1 MSKLF
6 RVPATILCVLLFAIG
21 AEAAKPEDIF
31 KGRIVITANRLPT
44 RFGSQGAFVSAVRSQ
59 SIDKVWPKEEKGND
73 HAIWKLEYIAFF
85 SQPLNDNE
93 ITVKFWE
100 IAPGQQRYVAGDEQ
114 YIREKGSR
122 IFASSIEVAKPDFEA
137 NKKYSM
143 TIERGS
149 RVLAR
154 TEFWLR
160 GKGPNY
166 SGKVE
171 FSDEEAKQR

>member
-1 MSKLF
+1 MSKLY
-6 RVPATILCVLLFAIG
+6 RILGTIFCLLLLTAG
-21 AEAAKPEDIF
+21 ANAAKVEDVF
-31 KGRIVITANRLPT
+31 KGRIIITANRLPT
-44 RFGSQGAFVSAVRSQ
+44 RFGSQGAFVAAVRSQ
-59 SIDKVWPKEEKGND
+59 SIDKVWPMEEKGNE
-73 HAIWKLEYIAFF
+73 HAVWKIEYIAFF
-85 SQPLNDNE
+85 AQPLNDNE

-122 IFASSIEVAKPDFEA
+122 IFASSIQLAKPDFET

-143 TIERGS
+143 TVERGG

-171 FSDEEAKQR
+171 FTDEEAKQR

>member
-1 MSKLF
+1 MFKLY
-6 RVPATILCVLLFAIG
+6 RVPATILFLLFFTAG
-21 AEAAKPEDIF
+21 AGGAKPEDVF
-31 KGRIVITANRLPT
+31 KGRIIITANRLPT

-73 HAIWKLEYIAFF
+73 HAVWKFEYIAFF
-85 SQPLNDNE
+85 AQPLNDNE

-100 IAPGQQRYVAGDEQ
+100 IGPGQQRYVAGDEQ
-114 YIREKGSR
+114 YTREKGSR
-122 IFASSIEVAKPDFEA
+122 IFASSIELAKPDFET

-143 TIERGS
+143 TIERGG

-160 GKGPNY
+160 GRGPNY

-171 FSDEEAKQR
+171 FTDEEAKQR

>member
-1 MSKLF
+1 MSKLY
-6 RVPATILCVLLFAIG
+6 RIPATILCFCLFATG
-21 AEAAKPEDIF
+21 AEAAKPEDVF

-44 RFGSQGAFVSAVRSQ
+44 RFGSESAFVAAVRHQ
-59 SIDKVWPKEEKGND
+59 SVDKIWPIEEKGND
-73 HAIWKLEYIAFF
+73 HAIWKIEYIAFF
-85 SQPLNDNE
+85 ARPLNDNE

-100 IAPGQQRYVAGDEQ
+100 IGPGQQRYVAGDEQ
-114 YIREKGSR
+114 YMRDKASR
-122 IFASSIEVAKPDFEA
+122 IFASSIQLAKPEFET

-160 GKGPNY
+160 GKGANY

-171 FSDEEAKQR
+171 FSDEEAKLR

>member
-1 MSKLF
+1 MSKLY
-6 RVPATILCVLLFAIG
+6 RILATIFCLLAFTAV
-21 AEAAKPEDIF
+21 AKAAKVEDVF

-44 RFGSQGAFVSAVRSQ
+44 RFASQGAFVSALRNQ
-59 SIDKVWPKEEKGND
+59 SIDKVWPIEEKGNE
-73 HAIWKLEYIAFF
+73 HAVWKIEYIAFF
-85 SQPLNDNE
+85 AQPLNDNE

-122 IFASSIEVAKPDFEA
+122 IFASSIQLAKPDFET

-143 TIERGS
+143 TVERGG

-171 FSDEEAKQR
+171 FTDEEAKQR

>member
-6 RVPATILCVLLFAIG
+6 RVPATILCFLLFTAR
-21 AEAAKPEDIF
+21 AEAAKPEDVF
-31 KGRIVITANRLPT
+31 KGRIIITAKRLPT
-44 RFGSQGAFVSAVRSQ
+44 RFGSEGAFLAALRNQ
-59 SIDKVWPKEEKGND
+59 SVDKVWPVEEKGND
-73 HAIWKLEYIAFF
+73 HAIWKIEYIAFF
-85 SQPLNDNE
+85 ARPLNDNE
-93 ITVKFWE
+93 ITLKFWE
-100 IAPGQQRYVAGDEQ
+100 IAPGAQRFVAGDEQ
-114 YIREKGSR
+114 YMREKGSR
-122 IFASSIEVAKPDFEA
+122 IFASSIELAKPDFET

-143 TIERGS
+143 TIERAG

-171 FSDEEAKQR
+171 FSDEEAKLR

>member
-1 MSKLF
+1 MSKLY
-6 RVPATILCVLLFAIG
+6 RILGTIFCLLLLTDG
-21 AEAAKPEDIF
+21 ANAAKVEDVF
-31 KGRIVITANRLPT
+31 KGRIIITANRLPT
-44 RFGSQGAFVSAVRSQ
+44 RFGSQGAFVAAVRSQ
-59 SIDKVWPKEEKGND
+59 SIDKVWPMEEKGNE
-73 HAIWKLEYIAFF
+73 HAVWKIEYIAFF
-85 SQPLNDNE
+85 AQPLNDNE

-122 IFASSIEVAKPDFEA
+122 IFASSIQLAKPDFET

-143 TIERGS
+143 TVERGG

-171 FSDEEAKQR
+171 FTDEEAKRR